1 MKNVSPEA
9 LSYCKN
15 FFFTFSNT
23 RRNESVNLNSYAS
36 ATFIIDVDGRI
47 YQGAEAKEDAA
58 SVILIGGTKKFIN
71 EKALTVPS
79 YYYITQQQKITLY
92 KAMKLLSTFTH
103 SAQIQSDNEQL
114 QRSISAL
121 YLNFCG

>member
-15 FFFTFSNT
+15 FSFSFSKT
-23 RRNESVNLNSYAS
+23 LRNQDVNLNDYAS
-36 ATFIIDVDGRI
+36 YTFIIDVDGRI
-47 YQGAEAKEDAA
+47 YQGASANENQAT
-58 SVILIGGTKKFIN
+58 VILIGGTTEFIN
-71 EKALTVPS
+71 EKAKTIHS
-79 YYYITQQQKITLY
+79 DYYITQQQKVTLY
-92 KAMKLLSTFTH
+92 KAIKLLSTFTH
-103 SAQIQSDNEQL
+103 SAQIQSDNDQL